1 MLFGAIGMFAGLIL
15 FSNAANIAGL
25 FSDSVRKAGGRSTA
39 GIVIAVLSFWI
50 LDIMIN
56 ALQGPTRTLLG
67 DVVPPERLALGNM
80 FFAVANG
87 FGKCIGYAIGAFSD
101 RIEITYGL
109 TASIALLFALITI
122 ATVKEDVLQDDHV
135 QNQNVR
141 DASNRLNTSPILG
154 NDAEDLK
161 RSPVR
166 KRHIVAST
174 IKRTWAGLFSMPKPI
189 ARAFIVQCFAYFA
202 WMIVVVYAADFVGKD
217 VFNGDADSVPGSTA
231 HQNYDKGVRFANKG
245 LLIMA
250 ILSIFVSG
258 LLLPA
263 IDLLGVKIVWGTCQ
277 IVFGVALLLT
287 KIAATPTYVTI
298 MFAALSLPFAA
309 SFIIPWAI
317 TALSLRDESERG
329 MYMATFNISQSF
341 PGIVASIAGGLI
353 VKAGKGNLAYVMM
366 LGGASALVAAVAVVF
381 VISPLELQRK
391 PWRVALHIPESKR
404 HGRRQNDGDD
414 PECPKGI
421 MSPASKPAIPESQS
435 VTTCL

>member
-25 FSDSVRKAGGRSTA
+25 LGNSAKKAGGRSTA
-39 GIVIAVLSFWI
+39 GIVIAVLSFWL

-67 DVVPPERLALGNM
+67 DVVPPEQLALGNM

-101 RIEITYGL
+101 RIEVTYGL

-122 ATVKEDVLQDDHV
+122 ATVKEDVLQQEHIPTV
-135 QNQNVR
+135 Q
-141 DASNRLNTSPILG
+141 DISNTLNSTPVLK
-154 NDAEDLK
+154 NEADDLK
-161 RSPVR
+161 QSPVR
-166 KRHIVAST
+166 KRYLVAST
-174 IKRTWAGLFSMPKPI
+174 IKRTWAGLFSMPAPI

-202 WMIVVVYAADFVGKD
+202 WMIVVVYATDFVGKD
-217 VFNGDADSVPGSTA
+217 VFNGDADSVPGSIG
-231 HQNYDKGVRFANKG
+231 HQNYDMGVRFANRG

-250 ILSIFVSG
+250 ILSILVSG

-287 KIAATPTYVTI
+287 KIMATPAYVTI

-317 TALSLRDESERG
+317 TALSLRDEIERG

-341 PGIVASIAGGLI
+341 PGIIASIAGGLI

-366 LGGASALVAAVAVVF
+366 LGGASALVAAVAVLF

-391 PWRVALHIPESKR
+391 PWRVALHVSES
-404 HGRRQNDGDD
+404 RRDDRKQNDIDD
-414 PECPKGI
+414 PECQKGSLSAVPETVAPK
-421 MSPASKPAIPESQS
+421 SKSETA
-435 VTTCL
+435 CL